1 MTSRRG
7 AWPSSKKLERRQRSA
22 SLGVATVNAGC
33 TTSSFA
39 VVTGASRIPR
49 DYSGCDWQRTQGAD
63 WDVVMIGKLF
73 VPLAVGGGLI
83 FLLSSAASA
92 SPSSSAGSAPKNAF
106 DQLPDNLRQLAGQ
119 AQATNN
125 PDMLEQMASQL
136 EARGFGESA
145 GVLRAQATGL
155 RQRSQNAF
163 DQLPD
168 NLKQM
173 AGQAQATNDPSVLD
187 QVATQLEAQG
197 FREQPRLLRAE
208 ATALRGRAQGLVAA
222 PSGASSPGIVPSPPS
237 VAA

>member
-7 AWPSSKKLERRQRSA
+7 AWPNFKRLVRGQPSE
-22 SLGVATVNAGC
+22 SLGAATVNAGC

-73 VPLAVGGGLI
+73 VPLAIGGGLI

-92 SPSSSAGSAPKNAF
+92 SPSSSGGSTPKNPF

-125 PDMLEQMASQL
+125 PDMLEQIATQL
-136 EARGFGESA
+136 DTRGFGESA
-145 GVLRAQATGL
+145 GILRAQAAAL
-155 RQRSQNAF
+155 RQRSQ
-163 DQLPD
+163 
-168 NLKQM
+168 
-173 AGQAQATNDPSVLD
+173 S
-187 QVATQLEAQG
+187 
-197 FREQPRLLRAE
+197 
-208 ATALRGRAQGLVAA
+208 LVSS
-222 PSGASSPGIVPSPPS
+222 PSGASSPGIIST
-237 VAA
+237 

>member
-7 AWPSSKKLERRQRSA
+7 AWPNSKKLASTQRSA

-39 VVTGASRIPR
+39 VVMGGLRIHR
-49 DYSGCDWQRTQGAD
+49 GCSGCDWQRTQGAD

-73 VPLAVGGGLI
+73 VPLAIGGGLI
-83 FLLSSAASA
+83 FLLSSAAGA
-92 SPSSSAGSAPKNAF
+92 SPGSSAGSAQKNPF
-106 DQLPDNLRQLAGQ
+106 DQLPDNVRQLAGQ

-125 PDMLEQMASQL
+125 PDMLEQIATQL
-136 EARGFGESA
+136 DIRGFGESA
-145 GVLRAQATGL
+145 GLLRAQATAL

-173 AGQAQATNDPSVLD
+173 AG
-187 QVATQLEAQG
+187 
-197 FREQPRLLRAE
+197 
-208 ATALRGRAQGLVAA
+208 
-222 PSGASSPGIVPSPPS
+222 
-237 VAA
+237 